1 MTNRVLLQIVPAM
14 DTGVA
19 GDEQVSR
26 PDTGEQGRGVDL
38 RGGGE
43 DVAGD
48 CTLEG

>member
-26 PDTGEQGRGVDL
+26 PDAGEQGRGVDL